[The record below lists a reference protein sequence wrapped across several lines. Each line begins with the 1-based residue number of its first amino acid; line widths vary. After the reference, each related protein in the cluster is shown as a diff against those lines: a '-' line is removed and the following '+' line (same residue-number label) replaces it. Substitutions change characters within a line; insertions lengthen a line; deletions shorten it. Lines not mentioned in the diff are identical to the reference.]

1 MKVVIIGG
9 VAGGATTA
17 TRLRRLDE
25 NAEIIILER
34 GGFVSFA
41 NCGLPYY
48 IGDVIKQK
56 QDLLLQTPKSFKD
69 RFNIDVR
76 IKTEAIKID
85 RENKKVLVR
94 DLLNDKEYEESYD
107 KLVLSPG
114 AEPIHPFSN
123 IQEDRIF
130 TLRNVDDSVQIKEY
144 IEENKPENIYIIGGG
159 YIGVEI
165 AENIREFS
173 KNRDESRLS
182 LKNSKVENMLEK
194 EKYIPKVT
202 IIERVSHLIP
212 PLDDDMAGFVH
223 TVLAKN
229 NIKVLLQ
236 TSVNSIESENG
247 ELSIN
252 LDGDNEKM
260 SSQENVVNKIDNEI
274 NKAKLKADLIILS
287 MGVRPETKLAE
298 ECGLTLNEKKSII
311 VDEHMKTSDENI
323 YALGDAVQ
331 VTNYVTKK
339 PAYIPLAG
347 PANRQARVVANNI
360 CEKDGKYKGTIGSS
374 ILKIF
379 QNNLAMTGI
388 NEATCKANNIEY
400 KKMVITPYSH
410 ATYYPGA
417 TQMTIKAIYEA
428 KTGKIL
434 GAQVWGK
441 DGVDKITDIL
451 ATAIRMDLTAHD
463 LSELELCYA
472 PPFSS
477 AKSPV
482 NILGNSIENEMDGLV
497 SNIYVEDLKTKIE
510 NGENPYILDVRT
522 NDEYERG
529 HIKNVI
535 HIPLDELRQN
545 LDKLDKSKEIYVHC
559 YTGLR
564 SYIACMIL
572 KQNGYNVKNVIGGQY
587 FMKINGI
594 KFEK

>member
-114 AEPIHPFSN
+114 AEPINPFSN
-123 IQEDRIF
+123 IQDDRIF

-173 KNRDESRLS
+173 KNRDDSRQS
-182 LKNSKVENMLEK
+182 EYNPN
-194 EKYIPKVT
+194 VT
-202 IIERVSHLIP
+202 IIERASHLIP

-223 TVLAKN
+223 NALAKN
-229 NIKVLLQ
+229 NINVLLQ
-236 TSVNSIESENG
+236 TSVNSIENKNG
-247 ELSIN
+247 ELSIS
-252 LDGDNEKM
+252 LDGTDEKLHT
-260 SSQENVVNKIDNEI
+260 QG
-274 NKAKLKADLIILS
+274 KAKLKADLIILS

-311 VDEHMKTSDENI
+311 VDEYMKTSDENI

-331 VTNYVTKK
+331 VINYVTKK

-529 HIKNVI
+529 HMKNVI

-559 YTGLR
+559 HTGLR